1 MRWLAI
7 ALLTGCAGQTGDP
20 ITGDIVI
27 HVGDQTITPSVG
39 ALIAGPPASDT
50 NPATLL
56 LVLGTRDI
64 SCDFSTS
71 TPLHPGTY
79 LTITFQ
85 AAARADIPT
94 GMSAPFVSV
103 TRVVTGG
110 AHIDGA
116 TGSVTID
123 GVADRITG
131 SVTFT
136 TTNAD
141 VGTSSA
147 MGSFDVTGC

>member
-1 MRWLAI
+1 MRWLL
-7 ALLTGCAGQTGDP
+7 ALLTACAGQSGDP
-20 ITGDIVI
+20 IGGDVVI

-39 ALIAGPPASDT
+39 ALVPGPPGNAS

-64 SCDFSTS
+64 SCNTS
-71 TPLHPGTY
+71 INTPLHPGTY

-103 TRVVTGG
+103 TRVVNGG
-110 AHIDGA
+110 AHLDGA

-123 GVADRITG
+123 GVGDRITG

-141 VGTSSA
+141 VGTIDA